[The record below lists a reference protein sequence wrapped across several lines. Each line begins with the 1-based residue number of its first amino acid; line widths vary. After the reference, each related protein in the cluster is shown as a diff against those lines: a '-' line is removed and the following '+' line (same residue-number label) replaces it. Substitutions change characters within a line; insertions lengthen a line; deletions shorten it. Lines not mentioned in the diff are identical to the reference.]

1 MTDKNYDY
9 LSKSSVG
16 SPLAFKK
23 SPGKYAY
30 AEAKTADFDY
40 GLSSSV
46 NYAKK

>member
-1 MTDKNYDY
+1 MTEKNYDF

-23 SPGKYAY
+23 SPGKYGL
-30 AEAKTADFDY
+30 AESKTSDYDY

-46 NYAKK
+46 NFGRK